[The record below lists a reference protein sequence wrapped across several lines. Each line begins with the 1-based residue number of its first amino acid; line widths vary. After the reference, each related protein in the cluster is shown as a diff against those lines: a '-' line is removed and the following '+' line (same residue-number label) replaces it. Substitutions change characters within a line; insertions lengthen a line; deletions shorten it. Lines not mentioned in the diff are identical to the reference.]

1 MSSKVHQSDETS
13 GVEPLVWRQM
23 QPAGPAGPAGT
34 AVPVEEPPDS
44 QQRLAQLQQQYEQR
58 AREAHAAGLREGEAA
73 GRQRASAEIQPV
85 IDRLARSIEEIGGLR
100 ARLRAEAEADLVQLS
115 LAIARRVLRRE
126 LAIDPEALHGLV
138 LGALE
143 KLRGQEIS
151 RVRVHPAHVSLLT
164 ESLRQNS
171 AARQSGGGR
180 RSVARPS
187 ARSSSRPSAATSMP
201 PSIPSCRRSSVA
213 WPTACGSTHED
224 FSRPLSSPN
233 STALRLCRWTGQ
245 VTEVVGLLVESRG
258 PSVAIGDFC
267 EVRTASGRRIR
278 TQVIGFRNGR
288 VLSMPLEEI
297 DGLQL
302 GDPLAARSEDARVEV
317 GPGLLGRVIDGF
329 GKPMDDGPALEVRD
343 TYSLHGTATNPLDRE
358 HITQPLVTGIR
369 AIDGLLPCGKGQRI
383 GIFGGSG
390 VGKSTLLGSMSR
402 HNSADV
408 TVIAMIGERNRE
420 VRGFLENELG
430 PEGRKRSVVVC
441 ATSERP
447 APLRVRACFVA
458 LAIAEYFRDQG
469 ANVLLVMDSV
479 TRLAMAQRE
488 IGLAAGEPPSQ
499 KGYTPSVF
507 NLLPK
512 VLERAGNFR
521 RGSITGFFTVL
532 VEGDDFNEPI
542 CDAVR
547 GILDGHIILSR
558 QLGAQGHYPAIDIL
572 HSVSRLTS
580 RHRHAPR
587 RKRPRAKFAARSP
600 PTATP
605 RT

>member
-1 MSSKVHQSDETS
+1 MTMTEKISLA
-13 GVEPLVWRQM
+13 PY
-23 QPAGPAGPAGT
+23 T
-34 AVPVEEPPDS
+34 A
-44 QQRLAQLQQQYEQR
+44 A
-58 AREAHAAGLREGEAA
+58 
-73 GRQRASAEIQPV
+73 
-85 IDRLARSIEEIGGLR
+85 IDRI
-100 ARLRAEAEADLVQLS
+100 
-115 LAIARRVLRRE
+115 
-126 LAIDPEALHGLV
+126 
-138 LGALE
+138 
-143 KLRGQEIS
+143 
-151 RVRVHPAHVSLLT
+151 
-164 ESLRQNS
+164 
-171 AARQSGGGR
+171 
-180 RSVARPS
+180 
-187 ARSSSRPSAATSMP
+187 P
-201 PSIPSCRRSSVA
+201 P
-213 WPTACGSTHED
+213 
-224 FSRPLSSPN
+224 F
-233 STALRLCRWTGQ
+233 RWTGQ
-245 VTEVVGLLVESRG
+245 VTEVVGLLIESRG
-258 PSVAIGDFC
+258 PRVAIGDFC
-267 EVRTASGRRIR
+267 EVTTSNGRPIR
-278 TQVIGFRNGR
+278 TQVIGFRDGR
-288 VLSMPLEEI
+288 VLAMPLEEV

-302 GDPLAARSEDARVEV
+302 GDQVSARSDDARVEV
-317 GPGLLGRVIDGF
+317 GPGLLGRVLDGF
-329 GKPMDDGPALEVRD
+329 GKPMDGGPPIQAHD
-343 TYSLHGTATNPLDRE
+343 TYSLYGTPTNPLDRE
-358 HITQPLVTGIR
+358 HITQPLITGVR

-408 TVIAMIGERNRE
+408 TVIGMIGERNRE

-458 LAIAEYFRDQG
+458 LAVAEYFRDQG

-512 VLERAGNFR
+512 VLERAGNFK

-547 GILDGHIILSR
+547 GILDGHFILSR
-558 QLGAQGHYPAIDIL
+558 QLGNQGHYPAIDIL

-580 RHRHAPR
+580 AI
-587 RKRPRAKFAARSP
+587 
-600 PTATP
+600 ATP
-605 RT
+605 GQKEALRKLRGALSAYRESEDLIQLGAYLAGSNPVLDASIRLRPELMEFLRQDHMATSTLPETLSRMQKLAAQLDLPQAALVKTNR